1 MAKTATINIYV
12 ELDDK
17 QIPEKITW
25 QASDSG
31 EDELKECDSFSLS
44 VWDTKEKNTLGLDLW
59 TKQMTV
65 LDMYK
70 HFSQTLQKMAH
81 SAERATANEE
91 VSALLREFSKTFVEK
106 IEQVLA
112 KENAN
117 NRSSLEANTEANAD
131 GEKRHKK

>member
-31 EDELKECDSFSLS
+31 EEELKECDSFSLS

-70 HFSQTLQKMAH
+70 HFSQILQKMAH

-91 VSALLREFSKTFVEK
+91 VSALLRDFSKSFVEK
-106 IEQVLA
+106 IEQVVA
-112 KENAN
+112 KDNDKQDTKN
-117 NRSSLEANTEANAD
+117 NSNRN
-131 GEKRHKK
+131 